1 MSPAALVLRGLV
13 RLYQLALSPLLPM
26 VCRFDPSC
34 SRYAMEA
41 LAEHGALKGGLLAI
55 RRIGRCHPWGGQGY
69 DPVPPGR
76 SHRPTR

>member
-1 MSPAALVLRGLV
+1 MTAQSGVSEAQWEAIAL
-13 RLYQLALSPLLPM
+13 
-26 VCRFDPSC
+26 
-34 SRYAMEA
+34 EA